1 MDAIFTNNAVCPF
14 GDVQLCLTYFF
25 YHLSDMSSAS
35 PLFLLPFFQSL
46 RSICIKFLCHGA
58 FPSIRFEYLLNPRHA
73 GGLAILDPHRQQL
86 PLQLRWL
93 LPLFYTSHPFSSFVH
108 PWLLAALSAHTP
120 PSSNLLLCLLFPSLR
135 SGPLTQSTSTLGL
148 LCRAMD
154 VFPRDFRACF
164 VSVDTALSLQLQ
176 DVCVPAPATSLP
188 SRLARPDLLVS
199 DAFIFD
205 PVLGFVRRRLNHELT
220 GFPILVR
227 HFYKALDMS
236 TLSLS
241 PPFFRLCLPSNWLPG
256 FAPPAKSFSIHPY
269 LDHLSQLASRP
280 LYRSSPQHFCKLAT
294 ATLQR
299 PPAHILL
306 RPTIWRR
313 FWRLSISHIARNI
326 WFRALHRRL
335 PVRQLLHSINASRF
349 PTPHCPVCL
358 SESEDLEHFLMP
370 SQVGNLARPLD

>member
-1 MDAIFTNNAVCPF
+1 
-14 GDVQLCLTYFF
+14 
-25 YHLSDMSSAS
+25 
-35 PLFLLPFFQSL
+35 
-46 RSICIKFLCHGA
+46 
-58 FPSIRFEYLLNPRHA
+58 
-73 GGLAILDPHRQQL
+73 
-86 PLQLRWL
+86 
-93 LPLFYTSHPFSSFVH
+93 
-108 PWLLAALSAHTP
+108 
-120 PSSNLLLCLLFPSLR
+120 
-135 SGPLTQSTSTLGL
+135 
-148 LCRAMD
+148 MD

-358 SESEDLEHFLMP
+358 SESEDLEHFLFSCP
-370 SQVGNLARPLD
+370 RKWAIWRALWIDRLLDNPSIESVRSAVFELQFPPDPPTISSSQVIACILEAICRCHWKLVFDYVPFLDDTIRAMTLTETRIFVRSRPLQA